1 LKEDFGVKLREVV
14 LKNFRGYYYETR
26 ITIEDLTALIG
37 KNDIGKST
45 ILEALD
51 IFFNQAKID
60 SGDRNI
66 FHPNEET
73 VIGCVFDELPAEITL
88 EDVVTSF
95 SGEYLLNKDGKLE
108 ILKKYPASGK
118 QTIWIYANHPSNNGF
133 DDLLSKKN
141 NDLKSKI
148 RAAHLE
154 ESVNLSINS
163 AMRTALWASLG
174 GTITFESKLIS
185 ADQAD
190 EKKLWPKIEPLLPA
204 YRLFKA
210 DRPSTDEDQEAQDPM
225 QHAMKTALEEQT
237 DKLAVIADEVQRKV
251 SEVANSTIQ
260 KLKDFDPDL
269 AATLTPKFKKE
280 PMWEKA
286 FSFSLTGE
294 NAIPL
299 NKRGSGV
306 RRLVLFSFFR
316 ATTESTLFNG
326 KNIIYAVEEP
336 ETSQHPDAQKMIVNT
351 FHDMT
356 EKNGCQVILTTH
368 VPGLAG
374 LLPVESL
381 RYISNGEGYPEVT
394 TGSEDEEILKRI
406 ADTLGVLPDLTP
418 PLAPQ
423 HHKVKLVIC
432 VEGPNDVAFLKTISQ
447 IVHRT
452 YPDIIDLN
460 MSPATVVI
468 PLGGGALKEWV
479 NHNYLQKLGTPEY
492 HIYDGD
498 NTHAHAGVCDKV
510 NRRGDGSTARETVKR
525 EMENYIH
532 GDIVREL
539 FGVEIEISDTMD
551 VSTEI
556 STLLRKTNPD
566 GLRPDTVKR
575 KLNRLGT
582 QKMTIEL
589 LQARDPD
596 GEVLGW
602 LREISAFVQK

>member
-1 LKEDFGVKLREVV
+1 MKLREIV
-14 LKNFRGYYYETR
+14 LKNFRGYYTETR
-26 ITIEDLTALIG
+26 IAVDDLTALIG

-51 IFFNQAKID
+51 IFFNQVKID
-60 SGDRNI
+60 PGDRNV
-66 FHPNEET
+66 FHIDEET
-73 VIGCVFDELPAEITL
+73 VIGCVFDDLPTEIAL
-88 EDVVTSF
+88 EDAITSF
-95 SGEYLLNKDGKLE
+95 SGEYLLNKAGKLE
-108 ILKKYPASGK
+108 ILKKYPANGK
-118 QTIWIYANHPSNNGF
+118 QTIWIYANHPSNDGF
-133 DDLLSKKN
+133 NDLLSKKN
-141 NDLKSKI
+141 NDLKARI

-154 ESVNLSINS
+154 ENVNLSINS
-163 AMRTALWASLG
+163 VMRTALWASLG
-174 GTITFESKLIS
+174 DAITFESKPIS

-190 EKKLWPKIEPLLPA
+190 EKKLWPKIEPLLPK

-225 QHAMKTALEEQT
+225 QHAMKTALEEQAG
-237 DKLAVIADEVQRKV
+237 KLADIADEVQRKV

-260 KLKDFDPDL
+260 KLSDFDPDL

-316 ATTESTLFNG
+316 AATESTLFDG

-351 FHDMT
+351 FREMT

-374 LLPVESL
+374 FLPIQSL
-381 RYISNGEGYPEVT
+381 RYISNGEGFPEVS
-394 TGSEDEEILKRI
+394 TGSGDEEILKRI

-423 HHKVKLVIC
+423 HHNVKLVIC
-432 VEGPNDVAFLKTISQ
+432 VEGPNDVAFLTAISR
-447 IVHRT
+447 IAHRA

-460 MSPATVVI
+460 MSPATVII
-468 PLGGGALKEWV
+468 PLGGKTLKEWV
-479 NHNYLQKLGTPEY
+479 NHNYLQKLGIPEY

-498 NTHAHAGVCDKV
+498 NTHAHARTCDRV

-532 GDIVREL
+532 SDIVREL
-539 FGVEIEISDTMD
+539 FGIEIEINDTMD
-551 VSTEI
+551 VATEI
-556 STLLRKTNPD
+556 SALLRSTDPEGPRSN
-566 GLRPDTVKR
+566 TVKK
-575 KLNRLGT
+575 KLNKVGVP
-582 QKMTIEL
+582 KMTIEM
-589 LQARDPD
+589 LQSRDPN
-596 GEVLGW
+596 GEILGW
-602 LREISAFVQK
+602 LREISAFVRG

>member
-1 LKEDFGVKLREVV
+1 MKLREVV
-14 LKNFRGYYYETR
+14 LKNFRSYYAETR
-26 ITIEDLTALIG
+26 ITIENLTALIG

-51 IFFNQAKID
+51 IFFNQTKID
-60 SGDRNI
+60 SGDRNV
-66 FHPNEET
+66 FHPDEET

-88 EDVVTSF
+88 EDVITSF
-95 SGEYLLNKDGKLE
+95 AGEYLLNKEGKLE
-108 ILKKYPASGK
+108 ILKKYPTNGK
-118 QTIWIYANHPSNNGF
+118 QTIWIYANHPSNDGF
-133 DDLLSKKN
+133 DDLLLKKN
-141 NDLKSKI
+141 SELKSKI

-174 GTITFESKLIS
+174 DNITFELKLIS

-225 QHAMKTALEEQT
+225 QHAMKTALEEQA
-237 DKLAVIADEVQRKV
+237 DKLAAIADEVQRKV
-251 SEVANSTIQ
+251 SEVATSTIQ
-260 KLKDFDPDL
+260 KLRDFDPDL

-286 FSFSLTGE
+286 FTFSLTGE

-351 FHDMT
+351 FREMA

-374 LLPVESL
+374 LLPVQSL
-381 RYISNGEGYPEVT
+381 RYISNGEGYPEVAV
-394 TGSEDEEILKRI
+394 GAEDEEILKRI
-406 ADTLGVLPDLTP
+406 ADTLGVFPDLTP

-423 HHKVKLVIC
+423 HHNVKLVIC
-432 VEGPNDVAFLKTISQ
+432 VEGPNDVAFLTAISRIAHQ
-447 IVHRT
+447 AH
-452 YPDIIDLN
+452 PDIIDLN

-498 NTHAHAGVCDKV
+498 NTHAHARTCDKV
-510 NRRGDGSTARETVKR
+510 NQRGDGSTARETTKR

-532 GDIVREL
+532 KDIVKEL
-539 FGVEIEISDTMD
+539 FGIEIEINDTMD

-556 STLLRKTNPD
+556 SKLLRRTDPD
-566 GLRPDTVKR
+566 GLRPDTVKK
-575 KLNRLGT
+575 KLNRVGA
-582 QKMTIEL
+582 QKMTMEL
-589 LQARDPD
+589 LQSRDPD

-602 LREISAFVQK
+602 LREISAFIRE

>member
-1 LKEDFGVKLREVV
+1 MKLCEVI
-14 LKNFRGYYYETR
+14 LKNFRGYYPETR
-26 ITIEDLTALIG
+26 IKIDNLTALIG

-60 SGDRNI
+60 VGDRNV
-66 FHPNEET
+66 FHSDEET
-73 VIGCVFDELPAEITL
+73 IIGCVFDELPPEITL
-88 EDVVTSF
+88 EDAVTSF
-95 SGEYLLNKDGKLE
+95 SGEYLLNTDGKLE
-108 ILKKYPASGK
+108 IWKKYPANGK
-118 QTIWIYANHPSNNGF
+118 QTIWIYANHPSNDGF
-133 DDLLSKKN
+133 NDLLSKKN
-141 NDLKSKI
+141 SDLKVKI
-148 RAAHLE
+148 RKAHLE
-154 ESVNLSINS
+154 DRANLSVNAS
-163 AMRTALWASLG
+163 MRAALWASLG
-174 GTITFESKLIS
+174 DSITFEPKPIS

-225 QHAMKTALEEQT
+225 QHAMKIALEEQA
-237 DKLAVIADEVQRKV
+237 DKLTAIAEEVQRKV
-251 SEVANSTIQ
+251 SEVANNTIL
-260 KLKDFDPDL
+260 KLKDFDAEL
-269 AATLTPKFKKE
+269 AATLMPKFKKE

-294 NAIPL
+294 NEIPL

-316 ATTESTLFNG
+316 ATTESTLFDG
-326 KNIIYAVEEP
+326 KDIIYAVEEP

-351 FHDMT
+351 FREMT
-356 EKNGCQVILTTH
+356 EKNGCQIILTTH

-374 LLPVESL
+374 LLPIQSL
-381 RYISNGEGYPEVT
+381 RYISNGEGYPEVAMGT
-394 TGSEDEEILKRI
+394 DDDGILKRI

-423 HHKVKLVIC
+423 HYNVKLVIC
-432 VEGPNDVAFLKTISQ
+432 VEGPNDVAFLKAISQ
-447 IVHRT
+447 IAHRA

-460 MSPATVVI
+460 MSPLTVVI

-498 NTHAHAGVCDKV
+498 NTHAHASICDKV
-510 NRRGDGSTARETVKR
+510 NKRGDGSTARETEKR

-532 GDIVREL
+532 SDVVRDL
-539 FGVEIEISDTMD
+539 FGIEIEINDTMD

-556 STLLRKTNPD
+556 SALLRRTNPD
-566 GLRPDTVKR
+566 GPRPDTVKK
-575 KLNRLGT
+575 KLNRVGT

-589 LQARDPD
+589 LQSRDPD

>member
-1 LKEDFGVKLREVV
+1 MKLCEVI
-14 LKNFRGYYYETR
+14 LKNFRGYYPETR
-26 ITIEDLTALIG
+26 IKIDNLTALIG

-60 SGDRNI
+60 VGDRNV
-66 FHPNEET
+66 FHNDEET
-73 VIGCVFDELPAEITL
+73 IIGCVFDELPAEITL
-88 EDVVTSF
+88 EDAVTSF
-95 SGEYLLNKDGKLE
+95 SGEYLLNTDGKLE
-108 ILKKYPASGK
+108 IWKKYPSNGK
-118 QTIWIYANHPSNNGF
+118 QTIWIYANHPSNDGF
-133 DDLLSKKN
+133 NDLLSKKN
-141 NDLKSKI
+141 SDLKAKI
-148 RAAHLE
+148 RKTHLE
-154 ESVNLSINS
+154 DRANLSVNAS
-163 AMRTALWASLG
+163 MRAALWTSLG
-174 GTITFESKLIS
+174 DSITFEPKPIS

-225 QHAMKTALEEQT
+225 QHAMKIALEEQA
-237 DKLAVIADEVQRKV
+237 DKLTAIAEEVQRKV
-251 SEVANSTIQ
+251 SEVANSTIL
-260 KLKDFDPDL
+260 KLKDFDAEL
-269 AATLTPKFKKE
+269 AATLMPRFKKE

-294 NAIPL
+294 NEIPL

-316 ATTESTLFNG
+316 ATTESTLFDG
-326 KNIIYAVEEP
+326 KDVIYAVEEP

-351 FHDMT
+351 FREMT
-356 EKNGCQVILTTH
+356 EKNGCQIILTTH

-374 LLPVESL
+374 LLPIQSL
-381 RYISNGEGYPEVT
+381 RYISNGEGYPEVAMGT
-394 TGSEDEEILKRI
+394 DDDGILKRI

-418 PLAPQ
+418 PLAPRY
-423 HHKVKLVIC
+423 HNVKLVIC
-432 VEGPNDVAFLKTISQ
+432 VEGPNDVAFLKAISQ
-447 IVHRT
+447 IAHRA

-460 MSPATVVI
+460 MSPLTVVI

-498 NTHAHAGVCDKV
+498 NTHAHANVCDKV
-510 NRRGDGSTARETVKR
+510 NKRGDGSTARETEKR

-532 GDIVREL
+532 SDVVRDL
-539 FGVEIEISDTMD
+539 FGIEIEINDTMD

-556 STLLRKTNPD
+556 SVLLRQSNPE
-566 GLRPDTVKR
+566 GPRPDTVKK
-575 KLNRLGT
+575 KLNRDGVK
-582 QKMTIEL
+582 KMTIDL
-589 LQARDPD
+589 LRSRDPKD
-596 GEVLGW
+596 EVLGW
-602 LREISAFVQK
+602 LREISAFVQE

>member
-1 LKEDFGVKLREVV
+1 MKLCEVI
-14 LKNFRGYYYETR
+14 LKNFRGYYPETR
-26 ITIEDLTALIG
+26 IKIDNLTALIG

-60 SGDRNI
+60 VGDRNV
-66 FHPNEET
+66 FHSDEKT
-73 VIGCVFDELPAEITL
+73 IIGCVFDELPPEITL
-88 EDVVTSF
+88 EDAVTSF
-95 SGEYLLNKDGKLE
+95 SGEYLLNTDGKLE
-108 ILKKYPASGK
+108 IWKKYPENGK
-118 QTIWIYANHPSNNGF
+118 QTIWIYANHPSNDGF
-133 DDLLSKKN
+133 NDLLSKKN
-141 NDLKSKI
+141 SDLKVKI
-148 RAAHLE
+148 RKAHLE
-154 ESVNLSINS
+154 DRANLSVNAS
-163 AMRTALWASLG
+163 MRAALWASLG
-174 GTITFESKLIS
+174 DSITFEPKPIS

-225 QHAMKTALEEQT
+225 QHAMKIALEEQA
-237 DKLAVIADEVQRKV
+237 DKLTAIAEEVQRKV
-251 SEVANSTIQ
+251 SEVANNTIL
-260 KLKDFDPDL
+260 KLKDFDAEL
-269 AATLTPKFKKE
+269 AATLMPKFKKE

-294 NAIPL
+294 NEIPL

-316 ATTESTLFNG
+316 ATTESTLFDG
-326 KNIIYAVEEP
+326 KDIIYAVEEP

-351 FHDMT
+351 FREMT
-356 EKNGCQVILTTH
+356 EKNGCQIILTTH

-374 LLPVESL
+374 LRPIQSL
-381 RYISNGEGYPEVT
+381 RYISNGEGYPAVAMGT
-394 TGSEDEEILKRI
+394 DDDGILKRI

-423 HHKVKLVIC
+423 HYNVKLVIC
-432 VEGPNDVAFLKTISQ
+432 VEGPNDVAFLKAISQ
-447 IVHRT
+447 IAHRA

-460 MSPATVVI
+460 MSPLTVVI

-498 NTHAHAGVCDKV
+498 NTHAHASICDKV
-510 NRRGDGSTARETVKR
+510 NKRGDGSTARETEKR

-532 GDIVREL
+532 SDVVRDL
-539 FGVEIEISDTMD
+539 FGIEIEINDTMD

-556 STLLRKTNPD
+556 SALLRRTNPD
-566 GLRPDTVKR
+566 GPRPDTVKK
-575 KLNRLGT
+575 KLNRVGT

-589 LQARDPD
+589 LQSRDPD